1 MGNYMEKK
9 IELDLIRILIRF
21 RSLEDI
27 LFLEKL
33 WKLYR
38 FFFFL
43 KPLIFEGN
51 LALTHKIKGNVES
64 VKKISKQGINVEAR
78 HIFKA
83 KFF

>member
-38 FFFFL
+38 FFFF
-43 KPLIFEGN
+43 F
-51 LALTHKIKGNVES
+51 
-64 VKKISKQGINVEAR
+64 
-78 HIFKA
+78 
-83 KFF
+83 